1 MRSSVFVVA
10 STASCGS
17 RNSLATRRIASAI
30 SSAPSRI
37 VCIVVSASLTPLN
50 ASSSVSRLDRTS
62 SRINRSI
69 SLAPSASVAT
79 SSSTFVVVVEPT
91 LASALAPATALDR
104 LNASRAYATASNV
117 VVRMPR
123 ASSSRFV
130 VVVACVAP
138 LANGSS
144 DGFSRTTRRSCS
156 IIGSDARCVARMTRR
171 DGRGSGARRASEG
184 LGFRPDGGETNT
196 TMKKQRWNMSAC
208 VDIL

>member
-104 LNASRAYATASNV
+104 LNASRAYATASN
-117 VVRMPR
+117 R
-123 ASSSRFV
+123 ASSSRF
-130 VVVACVAP
+130 VVACVAP

-156 IIGSDARCVARMTRR
+156 IIRRAMRRANDATRRTRMTRR
-171 DGRGSGARRASEG
+171 DATTRRRVRAR
-184 LGFRPDGGETNT
+184 
-196 TMKKQRWNMSAC
+196 
-208 VDIL
+208 V